1 MAKRKVEVRA
11 KMGFRNEDGTVRM
24 VDIKTGAE
32 TIVHESEL
40 KHLTEIELSKMTS

>member
-24 VDIKTGAE
+24 VDIKSGIE

-40 KHLTEIELSKMTS
+40 KHLSEIEMAKMS